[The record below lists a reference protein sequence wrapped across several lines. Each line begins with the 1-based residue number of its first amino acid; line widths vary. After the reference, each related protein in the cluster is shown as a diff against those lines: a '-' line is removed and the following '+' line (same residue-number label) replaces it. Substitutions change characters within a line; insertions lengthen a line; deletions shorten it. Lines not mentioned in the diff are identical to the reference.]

1 MLFLPLKFKQFCAII
16 IRKGVEKIGE
26 NRKKSSRLCAG
37 FACIKFNAIVS
48 VSSDTPG
55 VELVL
60 EDNYSARFKGMDR
73 VWGFASVI
81 SRTLCQNQIKAE
93 TIIKAVKDA
102 KLTTPRQL
110 ALLIK

>member
-1 MLFLPLKFKQFCAII
+1 MTA
-16 IRKGVEKIGE
+16 
-26 NRKKSSRLCAG
+26 

-55 VELVL
+55 GELAL